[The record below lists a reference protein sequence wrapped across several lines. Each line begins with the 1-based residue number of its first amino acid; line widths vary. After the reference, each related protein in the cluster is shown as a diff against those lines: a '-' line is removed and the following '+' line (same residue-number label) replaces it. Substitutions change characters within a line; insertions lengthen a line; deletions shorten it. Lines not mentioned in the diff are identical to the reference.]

1 MLSVKSASS
10 TKAVRKFTGSM
21 GRSMRRQM
29 KAASAG
35 VMVAKER
42 ARAVVVQKTGSI
54 RRKGRKNKRNSQ
66 SVLTRMFSGK
76 YSSEESV
83 ASRNGN
89 TVVDISIPPPS
100 FKPVLLYFSCS
111 PLF

>member
-54 RRKGRKNKRNSQ
+54 RRKGRKNRRNSQ

-76 YSSEESV
+76 
-83 ASRNGN
+83 
-89 TVVDISIPPPS
+89 
-100 FKPVLLYFSCS
+100 
-111 PLF
+111 